1 MILTETSSARIGS
14 VPVTSIASTN
24 ATAHSFRVFPNKSLI
39 LTKAL
44 GGAFGVV
51 KNGSGLLTYS
61 AVCNYTGPTV
71 INGGQIIIPSASTLS
86 GVISGIGSILKSE
99 TSNLTLGG
107 NNSYSGGT
115 TATATGGSASTITC
129 NSSNALGSGLVT
141 CQNTISIT
149 TGVGIPSITLPNNF
163 TIASATTLFMRAG
176 AGSQNIILSGNIS
189 SGAGGTLNKSGNGIL
204 TLTGNNTYSGNTNIN
219 AGSIVVPKTNGAVT
233 ATATFT
239 TTSLSV
245 SFDTPPTAG
254 MTFKFFPGN
263 VNRTYASVTLI
274 GAPGRTATFNSTTS
288 TLTIA

>member
-1 MILTETSSARIGS
+1 
-14 VPVTSIASTN
+14 
-24 ATAHSFRVFPNKSLI
+24 
-39 LTKAL
+39 
-44 GGAFGVV
+44 
-51 KNGSGLLTYS
+51 
-61 AVCNYTGPTV
+61 
-71 INGGQIIIPSASTLS
+71 
-86 GVISGIGSILKSE
+86 
-99 TSNLTLGG
+99 
-107 NNSYSGGT
+107 
-115 TATATGGSASTITC
+115 
-129 NSSNALGSGLVT
+129 
-141 CQNTISIT
+141 
-149 TGVGIPSITLPNNF
+149 
-163 TIASATTLFMRAG
+163 MRAG

-263 VNRTYASVTLI
+263 VNRTYTSITLI